1 MEIIEEI
8 CKEYAFKDTAVED
21 WEILDV
27 CTHPL
32 VNDHYPNG
40 FEIYTIKNKKLGK
53 TFWFRTGWHGPIY
66 QEVFQK
72 FGYFLGND
80 EYYGGPEGVNDHR
93 VAFGDAETGEFF
105 EECDDLMIAH
115 MLKFPSWI
123 HLDEEMEN
131 YFELTF
137 SEGKTVE
144 DFQKTF
150 ADLGLVF
157 LGDASSR
164 WE

>member
-53 TFWFRTGWHGPIY
+53 TFWFRTGCTVLSIKKS
-66 QEVFQK
+66 FK
-72 FGYFLGND
+72 SLDIFLVMMNIMAVRK
-80 EYYGGPEGVNDHR
+80 E
-93 VAFGDAETGEFF
+93 
-105 EECDDLMIAH
+105 
-115 MLKFPSWI
+115 
-123 HLDEEMEN
+123 
-131 YFELTF
+131 
-137 SEGKTVE
+137 
-144 DFQKTF
+144 
-150 ADLGLVF
+150 
-157 LGDASSR
+157 
-164 WE
+164 